1 MIREGAAK
9 WRLVNANFSLRTAK
23 LPKRAGS
30 PDTPCQH
37 PNKLGNSISIKA
49 NTVINIITVEREYG
63 CGGAEIARKT
73 SERLGWKL
81 WDELLTCEIARL
93 SNCKQSEVE
102 SREERVDPLYYRL
115 FKSILRGSFEG
126 SLNVHRL
133 KLLDADSIQRIT
145 EHVVQKAAT
154 EGNCII
160 VGRGSQHFLRHRNDT
175 LRIFL
180 YAPREAKIR
189 RLITEGTSQKD
200 AEEAVDVVDSERAA
214 FVQKYF
220 HMEWPNRS
228 LYHAMLNTAIGV
240 ENVINEILSL
250 KKAVDT

>member
-1 MIREGAAK
+1 
-9 WRLVNANFSLRTAK
+9 
-23 LPKRAGS
+23 
-30 PDTPCQH
+30 
-37 PNKLGNSISIKA
+37 
-49 NTVINIITVEREYG
+49 VINIITIEREYG
-63 CGGAEIARKT
+63 CGGGEIARKT
-73 SERLGWKL
+73 AERLGWKL

-93 SNCKQSEVE
+93 SNWKQSEVK

-126 SLNVHRL
+126 SLNAHRL

-145 EHVVQKAAT
+145 EHVVQNAAT
-154 EGNCII
+154 EGNCVI

-180 YAPREAKIR
+180 YAPKEAKIR
-189 RLITEGTSQKD
+189 RLVAEGAGEKD
-200 AEEAVDVVDSERAA
+200 AEEAVVVVDSEREA
-214 FVQKYF
+214 FVEKYF
-220 HMEWPNRS
+220 HMQWPNRS

-250 KKAVDT
+250 KKAVGM

>member
-1 MIREGAAK
+1 MI
-9 WRLVNANFSLRTAK
+9 T
-23 LPKRAGS
+23 
-30 PDTPCQH
+30 
-37 PNKLGNSISIKA
+37 
-49 NTVINIITVEREYG
+49 IITIEREYG

-73 SERLGWKL
+73 AERLGWKL

>member
-1 MIREGAAK
+1 
-9 WRLVNANFSLRTAK
+9 
-23 LPKRAGS
+23 
-30 PDTPCQH
+30 
-37 PNKLGNSISIKA
+37 
-49 NTVINIITVEREYG
+49 VINIIAIEREYG

-73 SERLGWKL
+73 AERLGWKL

-93 SNCKQSEVE
+93 SNCEQSEVKW
-102 SREERVDPLYYRL
+102 REERVDPLYYRL

-133 KLLDADSIQRIT
+133 KLLDADSILRIT
-145 EHVVQKAAT
+145 QQVIQQAAT
-154 EGNCII
+154 EGNCVM

-189 RLITEGTSQKD
+189 RLVAEGVNEKE
-200 AEEAVDVVDSERAA
+200 AEQGVDVVDGERAA
-214 FVQKYF
+214 FVGKYF
-220 HMEWPNRS
+220 HMQWPNRS
-228 LYHAMLNTAIGV
+228 VYHAMLNTAIGV
-240 ENVINEILSL
+240 ENVIGEILSL